1 MRMNDLIT
9 KKRDGKELT
18 DEEIAF
24 MIEGYTK
31 GSLPDYQMAAMLM
44 AIYFKGMNDRE
55 TTSLT
60 RCMAYSGGELL
71 DLSEIKGIKVDKHST
86 GGVGDK
92 TSIAL
97 VPLMA
102 ACGLPVAKMSG
113 RGLGFTGGTIDKL
126 ESFPSFTTDID
137 TASFI
142 RNINNIG
149 CSIMSQ
155 TEDLCPADKK
165 LYALRDV
172 TATVESMPLIASSI
186 MSKKVAAGADAIV
199 LEVMSGSGAFM
210 KNDEDARAL
219 SEIMVNIGRLAGRKC
234 VAVITE
240 MNEPLGSAVG
250 NSLEV
255 IEAMETLKGR
265 GSSELLEVLKTLG
278 TQMLILG
285 EKCETEEAGRS
296 MIEETISTG
305 KAIDKLREL
314 VAAQGGDPHAVDD
327 YTLLP
332 KAAIVEQIESPQE
345 GYIAKIRCDEVG
357 MCVHTLGGGRS
368 VKDEPV
374 DLSVGLMVNKKVGD
388 FVKKGESLAEIHG
401 NSEEAIMKAKKRFL
415 DAYTFSDTP
424 TEHLKLIHGIIK

>member
-18 DEEIAF
+18 AEEIAF
-24 MIEGYTK
+24 MVEGYTK
-31 GSLPDYQMAAMLM
+31 GNLPDYQMAAMLM
-44 AIYFKGMNDRE
+44 AIYYKGMTDQE
-55 TTSLT
+55 TTCLT
-60 RCMAYSGGELL
+60 RCMAGSGQLL
-71 DLSEIKGIKVDKHST
+71 DLSRIKGIKVDKHST

-102 ACGLPVAKMSG
+102 ACGLPVAKLSG

-126 ESFPSFTTDID
+126 ESFPSFSTDID
-137 TASFI
+137 TAAFI
-142 RNINNIG
+142 DNINNIG

-186 MSKKVAAGADAIV
+186 MSKKIAAGADAIV

-219 SEIMVNIGRLAGRKC
+219 SQIMVNIGRLAGRKC

-265 GSSELLEVLKTLG
+265 GNSELLEVLKALG
-278 TQMLILG
+278 SQMLLLG
-285 EKCETEEAGRS
+285 EKVETKEEGEAL
-296 MIEETISTG
+296 IEETIAAG
-305 KAIDKLREL
+305 MAIDKLRDL
-314 VAAQGGDPHAVDD
+314 VDAQGGDPHAVDD

-332 KAAIVEQIESPQE
+332 KASIVEQIESPEE
-345 GYIAKIRCDEVG
+345 GYVGRIQCDEIG

-374 DLSVGLMVNKKVGD
+374 DLSVGLMINKKVGD
-388 FVKKGESLAEIHG
+388 RVSRGESLAEIHG
-401 NSEEAIMKAKKRFL
+401 NSAESVKEARRRFL
-415 DAYTFSDTP
+415 EAYSFSKTP
-424 TEHLKLIHGIIK
+424 VEPLKLIHGIIA